1 LEIQQRNMQRYRK
14 KRPYIR
20 ILLVFLTLLALFLIM
35 RKIIFL
41 TPYLSDKYKMF
52 TVVDAQLETPV
63 TNLPPAE
70 QKNYYQKIING
81 LNKSLDRD
89 PLNEFACL
97 LIGKACWYKSRLENN
112 RESRSVLLE
121 KARQNI
127 RKGFAL
133 TRIDRYPSFHIT
145 LGDIYM
151 SLGPDYYFEAL
162 KEYQAAKRLKSFSI
176 DLQKKM
182 SFIYLKKGQY
192 GQAVKLFQALLKWEK
207 SPENYLYTG
216 ECDYH
221 LGRPDTAEQNLNYVI
236 DSFKGEAPE
245 RFDPHYLAEAFL
257 YLGRIYADKK
267 SFGIAQGHM
276 EKALGIEPENLE
288 IMAGLEQLYK
298 DAGRSA
304 AASEMSKRIKILVK
318 LMESRTNIKSGPR

>member
-1 LEIQQRNMQRYRK
+1 LEIQQRNMQRYRQ

-20 ILLVFLTLLALFLIM
+20 ILLVFLTLLVLFLIM

-52 TVVDAQLETPV
+52 TVVDVQLETPV

-97 LIGKACWYKSRLENN
+97 LTGKACWYKSRLENN
-112 RESRSVLLE
+112 RESRAALLE

-133 TRIDRYPSFHIT
+133 IKFDRYPTFHVT

-151 SLGPDYYFEAL
+151 SMGPDYYFEAL
-162 KEYQAAKRLKSFSI
+162 KEYQSAKRLKTFTV

-192 GQAVKLFQALLKWEK
+192 AQAYKLFQVLLKWEK

-221 LGRPDTAEQNLNYVI
+221 LGRLESAEQNLNYVI
-236 DSFKGEAPE
+236 DSYKEEAPE

-257 YLGRIYADKK
+257 YLGMIYADKK

-276 EKALGIEPENLE
+276 EKALSIEPENLDF
-288 IMAGLEQLYK
+288 MASMEQLYK
-298 DAGRSA
+298 DAGRSSA
-304 AASEMSKRIKILVK
+304 ALDMAKRIKTQEK
-318 LMESRTNIKSGPR
+318 LLESRTNMRSGPR